1 MVSNMSS
8 IIELK
13 NVSKK
18 FKQLSA
24 ISNVNLSV
32 DEGEIIGLVG
42 ENGAGKTTLINL
54 ILGLQKPDTGQI
66 KVFGTNPGTTVCRN
80 QIGAMLQENVSIKN
94 LHVDESFQL
103 VRSFYTHPLS
113 LKKLLTLTGLREFRH
128 HNMSALSGGQRR
140 QLAFGIAL
148 AGNPRV
154 IFLDEPT
161 VGLDSIARTQFWQS
175 IEQLRHQ
182 GKTIFVTSHYLEEIE
197 AVAERLLILQHG
209 KIKFD
214 GPLDALTS
222 LYSGATATFESELA
236 VNYFKTSPLVLEAKK
251 HGDKIT
257 LKLSDGDLWLL
268 ESQPFL
274 DRIHR
279 LSLMPNSLNE
289 IFTDVTQTGGR
300 NHESAMHAN

>member
-1 MVSNMSS
+1 MSS

-13 NVSKK
+13 NVAKK

-113 LKKLLTLTGLREFRH
+113 LEKLLTLTGLREFRH

-161 VGLDSIARTQFWQS
+161 VGLDSVART
-175 IEQLRHQ
+175 
-182 GKTIFVTSHYLEEIE
+182 
-197 AVAERLLILQHG
+197 
-209 KIKFD
+209 
-214 GPLDALTS
+214 
-222 LYSGATATFESELA
+222 
-236 VNYFKTSPLVLEAKK
+236 
-251 HGDKIT
+251 
-257 LKLSDGDLWLL
+257 
-268 ESQPFL
+268 
-274 DRIHR
+274 
-279 LSLMPNSLNE
+279 
-289 IFTDVTQTGGR
+289 
-300 NHESAMHAN
+300 